1 MNEKAIELADL
12 HFSVNQ
18 GNKEILE
25 IQLSFFE
32 NLLFPYMA
40 EHGITRI
47 IQGGDFFDNRVA
59 NDTYVINQVEQRL
72 FKAHPE
78 IDWDINVGNHDMY
91 YKTTRAYT
99 IMHVLANSY
108 PNIHLH
114 DEKTLIE
121 VDGQKVQMQP
131 WLLKDENLVVDKD
144 AVMVYGHFEMK
155 DFYMSRTYKST
166 HGLDPET
173 LPKDI
178 PIHSA
183 HYHGKQ
189 KKGNIFYLGTPYQ
202 LSWSDYGEEKGFYVY
217 EGDWENPTFIENKQF
232 KHLKVDFDV
241 DTKEMVVNGFKEPL
255 QLKYRKN
262 MDLSMFEN
270 NKIKVYAKKELA
282 IIKTFI
288 ELLNDVAYKVDLEII
303 KETEELDTE
312 TIIEKVKDYSI
323 EDSIVAVVD
332 EDDRDV
338 LHEVMGEAKELMKE

>member
-59 NDTYVINQVEQRL
+59 NDTYVINQVKNRL

-78 IDWDINVGNHDMY
+78 IEWDIIVGNHDMY
-91 YKTTRAYT
+91 YKTNREYS
-99 IMHVLANSY
+99 IMHVLADAFD
-108 PNIHLH
+108 NIRLY
-114 DEKTLIE
+114 DESTLID
-121 VDGQKVQMQP
+121 VDGTTLQLEP
-131 WLLKDENLVVDKD
+131 WLLNDDRLVVDKKAD
-144 AVMVYGHFEMK
+144 AVFGHFEMK
-155 DFYMSRTYKST
+155 EFYMSKTYKST
-166 HGLDPET
+166 HGIDPET

-178 PIHSA
+178 PILSA
-183 HYHGKQ
+183 HYHNKQ
-189 KKGNIFYLGTPYQ
+189 KKGNIFYLGTPFQ
-202 LSWSDYGEEKGFYVY
+202 LSWSDYNEEKGFYVY
-217 EGDWENPTFIENKQF
+217 EGDWENLTFIENMEF

-241 DTKEMVVNGFKEPL
+241 DTKEMVVNGFKDPL

-262 MDLSMFEN
+262 MDLSMFKN

-303 KETEELDTE
+303 KETEELDTQ

-332 EDDRDV
+332 DDDKGV
-338 LHEVMGEAKELMKE
+338 LHEVLNEAKELMKE